1 MLISDRLHV
10 LSLGIMQNI
19 GADADGLGNLIYLK
33 LSQSALQAKRA
44 WRSWSK
50 GIKRTLHGSIRM
62 IIQHAAASAYI
73 QT

>member
-1 MLISDRLHV
+1 MISDRLHI
-10 LSLGIMQNI
+10 LSLGIMKNI
-19 GADADGLGNLIYLK
+19 GVDVDGRGSLILSK